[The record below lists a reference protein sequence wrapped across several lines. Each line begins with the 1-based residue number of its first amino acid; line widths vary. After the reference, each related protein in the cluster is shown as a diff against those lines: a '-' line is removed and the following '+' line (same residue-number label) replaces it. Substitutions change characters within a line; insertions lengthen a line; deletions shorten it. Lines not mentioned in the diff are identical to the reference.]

1 MRRCLI
7 VPALAALFVTHL
19 QAQTTKPDPWTTPQG
34 AAIGEM
40 LGKFSAAARSRDAK
54 AYASL
59 YAEDA
64 QWINA
69 FGDRRTGRS
78 EIETFYTRLFGH
90 PGERDT
96 KTTMI
101 GSPTLRLVRADVA
114 VVQWVVLGE
123 GQRDDSGKVLPKRKT
138 HHSLVVAKEQDRWV
152 ILNHLIMDE
161 REPFSREMPNR

>member
-1 MRRCLI
+1 MRRFFY
-7 VPALAALFVTHL
+7 VPAFAALLATHL
-19 QAQTTKPDPWTTPQG
+19 QAQAATVDPWASSQG

-40 LGKFSAAARSRDAK
+40 LGKFSAAARARDAK

-64 QWINA
+64 QWVNA

-78 EIETFYTRLFGH
+78 EIETFYTRLFNH

-101 GSPTLRLVRADVA
+101 GSPTLRL
-114 VVQWVVLGE
+114 
-123 GQRDDSGKVLPKRKT
+123 
-138 HHSLVVAKEQDRWV
+138 
-152 ILNHLIMDE
+152 
-161 REPFSREMPNR
+161 

>member
-1 MRRCLI
+1 MRRFFI
-7 VPALAALFVTHL
+7 VPAFVALSVTTL
-19 QAQTTKPDPWTTPQG
+19 QAQTTIVDPWATSQG
-34 AAIGEM
+34 TAIGEM
-40 LGKFSAAARSRDAK
+40 LGKFAAAGRARDAK

-78 EIETFYTRLFGH
+78 EIETFYTRLFNH

-101 GSPTLRLVRADVA
+101 GSPTLRLVREIGRAHV
-114 VVQWVVLGE
+114 
-123 GQRDDSGKVLPKRKT
+123 
-138 HHSLVVAKEQDRWV
+138 
-152 ILNHLIMDE
+152 
-161 REPFSREMPNR
+161 